1 MSTATLTAGPRT
13 TGVLTWDETFMQ
25 IAQVIRQRSKDPST
39 QVGAVIVAP
48 DNRVLSLGYN
58 GTPNGFD
65 DAHFPW
71 AREADS
77 PADTKYPY
85 IIHAE
90 RNAVLN
96 FRGLTREMEGA
107 TLYATHFPCNE
118 CAKEII
124 QAGIRTVVYATRDTG
139 MNLLEEVTERMF
151 RECGV
156 TARLHSTEIAEV
168 SP

>member
-139 MNLLEEVTERMF
+139 MNLLEEVTGRMF

-156 TARLHSTEIAEV
+156 SVRWHNPETEEAG
-168 SP
+168 S